1 MPKKIATEKWSKG
14 KKNVSS
20 GPGYF
25 QTGKSFKTNSKSY
38 SASRP
43 KKGWEK
49 LPIISSG
56 GEYHPASVE
65 SIYLSNTC
73 TIDNFFQFF
82 LVHYSMNINQMS
94 NLFESDDPIVGN
106 IRNIVQFLLNHDIDT
121 AKYYWLTDICGMAP
135 DMHKR
140 SLSAFGT
147 DKQMFLYPIRAIFS
161 RTYNFTCSSDKCPAG
176 SGSADSISDMTPH
189 PPPPPPPPPN
199 EGKTPNHCI
208 TNSIQEWEC
217 GSSKAA
223 LVSCKER
230 FLEEPEHSEFVSE
243 VDNGEV
249 IVRCSGWRTPHQ
261 LKFNYLPPILVF
273 DISSTFRHTITS
285 FDHIPLEI
293 NIYDHKYNL
302 GGISSYI
309 AARTHYV
316 GYLVVEGAFLFYDGL
331 PPDRPI

>member
-1 MPKKIATEKWSKG
+1 MNSKRERIDSVIGNLFIAKKSKLRQVEIVKSRKAKSNEDKEKNKDVMPKKIATEKWSKG

-25 QTGKSFKTNSKSY
+25 QTGKSFKTFKSY

-49 LPIISSG
+49 LPIVSNG
-56 GEYHPASVE
+56 GEYHPASGE

-106 IRNIVQFLLNHDIDT
+106 ICNIVQFLLNHDIDI
-121 AKYYWLTDICGMAP
+121 AKYYWLTDICGMVP

-147 DKQMFLYPIRAIFS
+147 DKQIFLYPITAIFS

-176 SGSADSISDMTPH
+176 SGSADNISDMTLH
-189 PPPPPPPPPN
+189 PPPPPP
-199 EGKTPNHCI
+199 
-208 TNSIQEWEC
+208 Q
-217 GSSKAA
+217 
-223 LVSCKER
+223 R
-230 FLEEPEHSEFVSE
+230 
-243 VDNGEV
+243 
-249 IVRCSGWRTPHQ
+249 R
-261 LKFNYLPPILVF
+261 
-273 DISSTFRHTITS
+273 
-285 FDHIPLEI
+285 
-293 NIYDHKYNL
+293 
-302 GGISSYI
+302 
-309 AARTHYV
+309 
-316 GYLVVEGAFLFYDGL
+316 
-331 PPDRPI
+331 